1 MIKRSFIM
9 ILVLISVLIAKT
21 GTVLASQQPP
31 TPANLLAIE
40 RRQERQWWRYGMQA
54 ALKLPT
60 PIPTTPA
67 MKQAYQAGMK
77 AMLTWQTEQP
87 CPVGGWPAWL
97 ANLPDQRLAELMAQ
111 AELPIIITPQPSQPV
126 TAAAGQPIQSARP
139 VKHQIESPRLLTS
152 APLKNQIPVVNRP
165 MACGEV
171 EAAEPVTEH
180 LVNPTDNQSSVAPSN
195 HKSTL
200 PRLTAPLNKNQQRFI
215 NHLKGPA
222 QQIGRRYD
230 LYPSVLIAQAALES
244 NWGASDLAAHYHN
257 YFGIKGTYQG
267 HGVQLPTL
275 EHYQGHDVG
284 IIDQFKHYP
293 DLTSGLVDYAMVL
306 DNPIYQRVHRRQS
319 STYQQATKAL
329 TGVYATDPDYDLKLN
344 QLIDSYHLDRFD
356 RSPAAKPIKNQLST
370 KEASA
375 ASKTAERAS
384 AAPNQ
389 GTWRWSILG
398 GISSAGLWV
407 LAKRFW

>member
-1 MIKRSFIM
+1 MIKRSLII
-9 ILVLISVLIAKT
+9 ILVLISVLIAKP
-21 GTVLASQQPP
+21 GTVLASQEPP

-77 AMLTWQTEQP
+77 AMRTWQAEQP
-87 CPVGGWPAWL
+87 CPVGGWQAWL

-111 AELPIIITPQPSQPV
+111 AELPIIIPPQPV
-126 TAAAGQPIQSARP
+126 TTAAGQPIQSACL
-139 VKHQIESPRLLTS
+139 VKHQIESPHLLTS
-152 APLKNQIPVVNRP
+152 VPLQNQIPVANRP
-165 MACGEV
+165 TDCGEV

-180 LVNPTDNQSSVAPSN
+180 LVNPTNHQPTVAPSN

-200 PRLTAPLNKNQQRFI
+200 PRLTAPLNKPQQRFI

-275 EHYQGHDVG
+275 EFLWTSKSFQEFKTPKVRQNEHSRTLMIFKVG
-284 IIDQFKHYP
+284 TLNGT
-293 DLTSGLVDYAMVL
+293 LTKVVNSLFYLVIRPCPKFINQVGVLISGCCHV
-306 DNPIYQRVHRRQS
+306 
-319 STYQQATKAL
+319 
-329 TGVYATDPDYDLKLN
+329 
-344 QLIDSYHLDRFD
+344 
-356 RSPAAKPIKNQLST
+356 
-370 KEASA
+370 
-375 ASKTAERAS
+375 
-384 AAPNQ
+384 
-389 GTWRWSILG
+389 
-398 GISSAGLWV
+398 
-407 LAKRFW
+407 